1 MGKIEETV
9 ASPERRLSKLA
20 VLTMGERN
28 SRGIPVT
35 LRIGEE
41 GRLPSTE
48 ISGRLP
54 NPPRK
59 IIEHLP
65 IYQSAYRGG
74 TIGRLEAVA
83 SQVTNV
89 SITDTSEIL
98 NISMNKW
105 LKSESFRS
113 IRETLLAKLTAEDE
127 VRVVIQTRDTQLCR
141 LPWYAWDLFERYPKS
156 QLALS
161 ASMYD
166 RVTSIKTSKDR
177 IKIVAILGSD
187 TGINLEKDRKILE
200 KLPNAETYFVV
211 KPKREELME
220 QLWEQQPYDI
230 LYFAGHSCT
239 EGEKGRLYIN
249 ETDSVTIGD
258 LKHPLRKAISQG
270 LQLGIFNSC
279 DGLGLAQ
286 ELASLQIPQVIFMG
300 EPVPD
305 RVAQEFLKY
314 FLQAFATGKPLYLSV
329 REARERLTGVEYQFS
344 RASWLPII
352 YQNLAASPPNWNQLC
367 SS

>member
-9 ASPERRLSKLA
+9 PSAEGRSSKLA
-20 VLTMGERN
+20 VLTLGERN
-28 SRGIPVT
+28 CRGIPVT
-35 LRIGEE
+35 VRIGEE

-48 ISGRLP
+48 ISGKLP
-54 NPPRK
+54 TRRK
-59 IIEHLP
+59 IIERLD
-65 IYQSAYRGG
+65 ISQSLYWG
-74 TIGRLEAVA
+74 TNVGRLEAVA

-89 SITDTSEIL
+89 SITDIPEKL
-98 NISMNKW
+98 NTLMNDW
-105 LKSESFRS
+105 LKSESFRP
-113 IRETLLAKLTAEDE
+113 IRETLLAKLAPEDE
-127 VRVVIQTRDTQLCR
+127 VRLIIQTRDIQLWR
-141 LPWYAWDLFERYPKS
+141 LPWYAWDFFERYPKA

-166 RVTSIKTSKDR
+166 RIIPIETSRER
-177 IKIVAILGSD
+177 IKILAILGSD
-187 TGINLEKDRKILE
+187 SGINLEKDRKILE
-200 KLPNAETYFVV
+200 KLPNAEICFVV

-249 ETDSVTIGD
+249 ETESVTIGD
-258 LKHPLRKAISQG
+258 LKHPLRKAISQS
-270 LQLGIFNSC
+270 LQLAIFNSC

-286 ELASLQIPQVIFMG
+286 ELASLHIPQVILMR

-329 REARERLTGVEYQFS
+329 REARERLTGFEYQFS

-352 YQNLAASPPNWNQLC
+352 YQNLAQSPPNWHQLC

>member
-9 ASPERRLSKLA
+9 PLAERRSSKLA
-20 VLTMGERN
+20 VLTLGDRN
-28 SRGIPVT
+28 CRGIPVT

-54 NPPRK
+54 NPRK
-59 IIEHLP
+59 IIEHLLL
-65 IYQSAYRGG
+65 YQSAYRSG
-74 TIGRLEAVA
+74 TVGRLEAVA
-83 SQVTNV
+83 GQVTNV
-89 SITDTSEIL
+89 SIIDISETL
-98 NISMNKW
+98 NILMNNW
-105 LKSESFRS
+105 LKSEVFRP
-113 IRETLLAKLTAEDE
+113 IRETLLAKLTPEDE
-127 VRVVIQTRDTQLCR
+127 VRLIIQIRDPQLSR
-141 LPWYAWDLFERYPKS
+141 LHWYGWDFFERYPKA

-166 RVTSIKTSKDR
+166 RITSIKTSKER
-177 IKIVAILGSD
+177 IKILAILGSD
-187 TGINLEKDRKILE
+187 AGIELEKDRKILE
-200 KLPNAETYFVV
+200 KLPNAETCFVV

-220 QLWEQQPYDI
+220 KLWEQQPYHI
-230 LYFAGHSCT
+230 LYLGGHSCT
-239 EGEKGRLYIN
+239 EGEKGRFYIN

-286 ELASLQIPQVIFMG
+286 ELASLQIPQIIFMQ
-300 EPVPD
+300 ELIPD

-329 REARERLTGVEYQFS
+329 REARERLTGFEYQFS
-344 RASWLPII
+344 RASWLPMI
-352 YQNLAASPPNWNQLC
+352 YQNLAESPPNWNQLC